1 MNESELATLIL
12 RILITMAKV
21 FPSRDVDGAI
31 IRWAEDSFR
40 DYLILTTQFQA
51 AAHCKEDPLG
61 AEQSASH
68 RPASCHL

>member
-31 IRWAEDSFR
+31 IRWDEDSYR
-40 DYLILTTQFQA
+40 GYLM
-51 AAHCKEDPLG
+51 
-61 AEQSASH
+61 
-68 RPASCHL
+68 

>member
-31 IRWAEDSFR
+31 IRWVEDISR
-40 DYLILTTQFQA
+40 DYLLLTTQY
-51 AAHCKEDPLG
+51 
-61 AEQSASH
+61 
-68 RPASCHL
+68 